1 MGNYHPGWSRSPSR
15 TFVASATSTR
25 RSASSDSTLHPPT
38 MAGPTSTCASA
49 RKAGRCTT
57 GYGRHSPAPKPYRDM
72 GNAERRV
79 SHPCLLG
86 TGPPGVLL
94 LHTRIPTPG
103 YCLLRGRFV
112 GEEKTC
118 TGLDLLVHGHVQG
131 MDRFRPSADV
141 LIARCVVVEIGEFYR
156 DIMRKIRETAV
167 EMPEH
172 LPLLHA
178 PTEHVSC

>member
-1 MGNYHPGWSRSPSR
+1 M
-15 TFVASATSTR
+15 V
-25 RSASSDSTLHPPT
+25 
-38 MAGPTSTCASA
+38 GPTSTCASA
-49 RKAGRCTT
+49 RKAGRFTN
-57 GYGRHSPAPKPYRDM
+57 GYGRHSPAPKPYSNL

-79 SHPCLLG
+79 SRPWHAG
-86 TGPPGVLL
+86 HSPPGVLL
-94 LHTRIPTPG
+94 LHNMIPALG
-103 YCLLRGRFV
+103 HCLLRGRFV
-112 GEEKTC
+112 GEEKPG

>member
-1 MGNYHPGWSRSPSR
+1 MGTYLHGWSRNLSR
-15 TFVASATSTR
+15 TFVASAHSTR
-25 RSASSDSTLHPPT
+25 RSASSDSTWHPPT
-38 MAGPTSTCASA
+38 MEGPTSTCALA

-57 GYGRHSPAPKPYRDM
+57 GYGRHSPAPKPYSAM

-79 SHPCLLG
+79 SPPCLLG

-156 DIMRKIRETAV
+156 HMIAGGADSPQARAGRLRA
-167 EMPEH
+167 
-172 LPLLHA
+172 
-178 PTEHVSC
+178 